1 MAAEAPL
8 LDLIDFTLHS
18 SDNAI
23 TPSEVFKV
31 GFYQLCDC
39 FKNFYHI
46 YTDGSKMGHRVSA
59 ALCHK
64 RGTSAIR
71 LPGATSIFNV
81 ELHAVLLARD
91 VVRRSK
97 EKDFL
102 LLSDSYSSL
111 IALGGSH
118 VDHDTVYKYLKTY
131 STLTNSGKT
140 VILCLIPGH
149 VGIRGNERADRVAK
163 AVLSLPISPV
173 KVSAMD
179 FPRAKLFMRKEWQ
192 EIWNCCDG
200 NKLHAINPT
209 VGVTKRNDSLSRRDA
224 IILNWLQIG
233 HTRATHAHL
242 LGDDKA
248 VCRTF

>member
-64 RGTSAIR
+64 RGTSSIR
-71 LPGATSIFNV
+71 LPGATSIFNA

-192 EIWNCCDG
+192 EIWNCCESLLIPQWVLPNG
-200 NKLHAINPT
+200 MILSVGEMPSFSIGYRLVTRVLYTHIFLVTTKQSVGRFKLY
-209 VGVTKRNDSLSRRDA
+209 
-224 IILNWLQIG
+224 
-233 HTRATHAHL
+233 
-242 LGDDKA
+242 
-248 VCRTF
+248 